1 MSAISC
7 FLTLAT
13 FAFLTLIF
21 GISNI
26 NAQDNADQG
35 LKILQGIASGDVNEN
50 SAVIWSRVNLPSL
63 MHVEYSNNSLF
74 SYADSRVKWVNNA
87 TDFTGTIKLGNLT
100 EATQYF
106 YRVWFSSTDNR
117 FTSSSMK
124 GTFKTAPLTTTVSE
138 TPISFIISADLGGQT
153 YCREDNKE
161 GGYRIFEKM
170 RSLSPDFYIQNGDMI
185 YADNKCPKMR
195 LDGASNIPGNFSS
208 NADPD
213 VNWNNVSL
221 LHDIYLKHWEYNR
234 DDPNLQAFLSNTS
247 MYSQWDDHEVIND
260 FGGQWSYWNEDNKNR
275 TGYPNLIKEGKDVFF
290 NFMPIERSLE
300 HPHKIYRLFHWGK
313 ELDLFLLDARSNRSR
328 NDVAD
333 TLDNNKTML
342 GKDQL
347 TWLKQNLL
355 NSTATWKI
363 ISSDVPMS
371 VPTGSNASKYGR
383 DGWANGIDLDFSSKT
398 GFERELKE
406 LMKFIDDNQIR
417 NVVFVTTDVH
427 FPAILKYNTDMNG
440 DGDGVDVYEIISGP
454 LSAFRFGIPGVSLTM
469 LDPTFQPTI
478 LYVEGGISNFAHI
491 QIKKQPDGNA
501 HLIASIIGE
510 DGVVRPNSSL
520 DIVPKL
526 ESQR

>member
-1 MSAISC
+1 MFAISC

-21 GISNI
+21 EISNI
-26 NAQDNADQG
+26 NAQDNSDPG

-63 MHVEYSNNSLF
+63 MHVEYSNNSIF
-74 SYADSRVKWVNNA
+74 SYPDSRVKWVDNA

-100 EATQYF
+100 GATQYF

-117 FTSSSMK
+117 FNSSSMT
-124 GTFKTAPLTTTVSE
+124 GTFKTAPLTTTESE
-138 TPISFIISADLGGQT
+138 APISFIISADLGGQT

-170 RSLSPDFYIQNGDMI
+170 KSLSPDFYIQNGDMI

-195 LDGASNIPGNFSS
+195 VDGASNIPGNFSS

-247 MYSQWDDHEVIND
+247 MYGQWDDHEVIND

-275 TGYPNLIKEGKDVFF
+275 TGYPNLVKEGRDVFF
-290 NFMPIERSLE
+290 TFMPIERSQE
-300 HPHKIYRLFHWGK
+300 HPNKIYRLFHWGK
-313 ELDLFLLDARSNRSR
+313 EMDLFLLDARTNRSR
-328 NDVAD
+328 NDIAD
-333 TLDNNKTML
+333 TVDNNKTML

-355 NSTATWKI
+355 NSTATWKV

-398 GFERELKE
+398 GFERELKGI
-406 LMKFIDDNQIR
+406 MKFIDDNEIR
-417 NVVFVTTDVH
+417 NVIFVTTDVH
-427 FPAILKYNTDMNG
+427 FPAMLKYNADMNG
-440 DGDGVDVYEIISGP
+440 DGDGVDAYEIISGP
-454 LSAFRFGIPGVSLTM
+454 LSAFRFGIPGVSLPM

-478 LYVEGGISNFAHI
+478 LYVEGGISNFAYI
-491 QIKKQPDGNA
+491 QIQKQSDGNA

-510 DGVVRPNSSL
+510 DGVVRPNSSV

-526 ESQR
+526 EGQ